1 MNLQYDEGF
10 ARWAERIQD
19 GFLANS
25 YADYSLRTKCAILR
39 AVVYV
44 LRADGDIT
52 RAKNKFFVDL
62 AMKYAENG
70 DPSMIDIA
78 LVEMDDDEMLKRL
91 NTILGG
97 RDNGKY
103 LLVTLFKAAECD
115 GTMSEE
121 SINTII
127 GIIKATPTG
136 KIRFH

>member
-1 MNLQYDEGF
+1 
-10 ARWAERIQD
+10 
-19 GFLANS
+19 
-25 YADYSLRTKCAILR
+25 
-39 AVVYV
+39 
-44 LRADGDIT
+44 
-52 RAKNKFFVDL
+52 
-62 AMKYAENG
+62 MKYAENG